1 MIPSALVIFM
11 SDMSQKIIILIP
23 VYNDWKALGSL
34 LKTLETD
41 LSLDKEREYRIL
53 VVNDGSIEPAPE
65 FAVGPIIF
73 SRLDLHTN
81 VGHQKAIA
89 TGLSFIHHYISSDGV
104 VVLDGDGEDL
114 PSDIPRLI
122 EGSADNAQIVFASRA
137 GRQVSLGFN
146 LFYFF
151 YKILFRCLT
160 GRSISFGH
168 FLYLPR
174 PMVDRLVYSPEIVNH
189 LPAAIMKSNL
199 PYRSLPVQRGKRL
212 EGQSKMSF
220 GDLLLHGLGAIS
232 VFVEKV
238 ATRLLVF
245 SLIMIGLT
253 LLGIGIILGIRW
265 FTDLAIPG
273 WASTIMS
280 SLVIV
285 LLQSFLLS
293 LFTLFLFLSSGAQR
307 KFIPALHYTDLT
319 GEINT

>member
-1 MIPSALVIFM
+1 M
-11 SDMSQKIIILIP
+11 STMSRKIIILIP
-23 VYNDWKALGSL
+23 VYNDWNALGAF
-34 LKTLETD
+34 LKTLEKD
-41 LSLDKEREYRIL
+41 LSQDAEREYRIL
-53 VVNDGSIEPAPE
+53 VVNDGSTEPAPE
-65 FAVGPIIF
+65 FPPGPFTF

-89 TGLSFIHHYISSDGV
+89 TGLSFVHHYISSDGV
-104 VVLDGDGEDL
+104 IVLDGDGEDL

-122 EGSADNAQIVFASRA
+122 EGSLNSTQIVFASRA
-137 GRQVSLGFN
+137 GRQTGIGFN
-146 LFYFF
+146 IFYFF
-151 YKILFRCLT
+151 YKILFRLLT

-199 PYRSLPVQRGKRL
+199 PYSSLPLQRGKRL
-212 EGQSKMSF
+212 AGQSKMSF

-238 ATRLLVF
+238 AVRLLVF
-245 SLIMIGLT
+245 SLVMIGLT

-293 LFTLFLFLSSGAQR
+293 LFTLFLFLSAGSQR